1 MSPHPQYPTDL
12 TDKQWQRILPLL
24 PARKWHPGGPGRP
37 PCDRRQVI
45 NGIIYVTKT
54 GCQWEMMP
62 HTFGRWK
69 TVYGYFNTWSRQGH
83 WQLILE
89 VVTRSDR
96 VRQGRKPQPSA
107 GSVDSQSIKTSTIV
121 QSLLSSNFAV
131 IPQFLVKGIFF
142 NQIQVDV

>member
-107 GSVDSQSIKTSTIV
+107 GSVDSQSIKTSTHGKTT
-121 QSLLSSNFAV
+121 
-131 IPQFLVKGIFF
+131 VKQKDMMVARTSTDASDMCWWIRG
-142 NQIQVDV
+142 D

>member
-54 GCQWEMMP
+54 GCQWAMMP
-62 HTFGRWK
+62 PTFGRWK

-107 GSVDSQSIKTSTIV
+107 AVWTVKVSRPQHTVKQKDMMVARTSTDASDMCWWIRW
-121 QSLLSSNFAV
+121 
-131 IPQFLVKGIFF
+131 
-142 NQIQVDV
+142 D